1 MTFPNFIAVD
11 HCHEGKGSLRQKSVY
26 GPTQSAKN
34 LIYYFQVA
42 LRNREKDMF
51 VENNKHKQL
60 AFISSVNDL
69 PEKHQT
75 RLDESWAGTFYR
87 EFFCLIDES
96 MFTVLYSEK
105 PSRPNIAVNVLVG
118 LEVLKAA
125 FGWTDQELMD
135 AFIYNMQVRYALG
148 IRQFGAL
155 DFDIRT
161 LYNFR
166 RRVADHMQKTGENLI
181 EAVFKQVTAEQ
192 MDAYEIETRKLR
204 MDSTLVTSNIRNMSR
219 LQLLVEVL
227 QRVHRMLDEEGQ
239 KKYQEHF
246 SPYLE
251 GTSGQF
257 VYRLKGDETDEH
269 LLKIGLLM
277 HKLLR
282 ELHEKYS
289 TQEAYHILA
298 RVFGEHFDIYEN
310 KLRPKASGELSAS
323 SMQSPDDWEATYRRK
338 RGTGHLGYVANVTET
353 CDPDNELQMI
363 TNVQVEPNSTDDA
376 TMLREMIPGL
386 AENTEVEEIYVDG
399 GYGSPEVDE
408 DLQRHKIELFQTAIR
423 GRKPSSEK
431 LYLSDFLLEQDEDG
445 EPIKITCPH
454 NQTTTVERGRKDGR
468 YLAYFEEL
476 LCAKCPLQKQCPAEK
491 LQRKAQ
497 RVLRFSGKQWRVARR
512 RRNSEKL
519 RESGKNLRSAV
530 EATIW
535 SVIHPFPDGRVPVRG
550 QVRTSMMLFG
560 SAIMTNVRRIHRF
573 LQEKEK
579 QRAQKAEIHAR
590 NQENRKKK
598 DNSDDPD
605 LSLSSLFSIFKL
617 GRERRFTFSI
627 V

>member
-1 MTFPNFIAVD
+1 VF
-11 HCHEGKGSLRQKSVY
+11 E
-26 GPTQSAKN
+26 PTQSVKN
-34 LIYYFQVA
+34 LIYYPQA
-42 LRNREKDMF
+42 EHRNRDKDMF

-60 AFISSVNDL
+60 SLISSVNDL

-87 EFFCLIDES
+87 EFFCLIDETIFS
-96 MFTVLYSEK
+96 ELYSEK

-125 FGWTDQELMD
+125 HGWTDEELMD

-166 RRVADHMQKTGENLI
+166 RRVADHMQETGENLI
-181 EAVFKQVTAEQ
+181 EEVFKQVTAEQ
-192 MDAYEIETRKLR
+192 MEAYEIETRKLR
-204 MDSTLVTSNIRNMSR
+204 MDSTLVTSNIRSMSR

-227 QRVHRMLDEEGQ
+227 QRVHRMLDEDDQ
-239 KKYQEHF
+239 KVYQENF
-246 SPYLE
+246 APYLE

-257 VYRLKGDETDEH
+257 VYRLKGEETNEH
-269 LLKIGLLM
+269 LQQIGLLM

-282 ELHEKYS
+282 ELREAYGD
-289 TQEAYHILA
+289 QEAYHLLA
-298 RVFGEHFDIYEN
+298 RVFGEHFDLHEN
-310 KLRPKASGELSAS
+310 KLRPKVNEELSAS

-338 RGTGHLGYVANVTET
+338 RGEDHQGYVANVTET
-353 CDPDNELQMI
+353 CDPDNELQMV
-363 TNVQVEPNSTDDA
+363 TNVQVEPNTTDDA
-376 TMLREMIPGL
+376 AMLEETIPDL
-386 AENTEVEEIYVDG
+386 AENTGVEEIYVDG
-399 GYGSPEVDE
+399 GYGSPDVDE
-408 DLQRHKIELFQTAIR
+408 DLQRHKIDLFQTAIR

-431 LYLSDFLLEQDEDG
+431 LYLSDFLLEQNKDG
-445 EPIKITCPH
+445 EPSKITCPH
-454 NQTTTVERGRKDGR
+454 NQTTTVERGRVDGR

-476 LCAKCPLQKQCPAEK
+476 LCAECPLQDQCPTEK

-512 RRNSEKL
+512 RRNSQKL
-519 RESGKNLRSAV
+519 RESGENLRSAV

-535 SVIHPFPDGRVPVRG
+535 SMIHPFPDGKVPVRG
-550 QVRTSMMLFG
+550 KARTSMMIFA
-560 SAIMTNVRRIHRF
+560 SAIMTNVRRIHLF

-579 QRAQKAEIHAR
+579 QRTQKADNRAQ
-590 NQENRKKK
+590 NQEETKQK
-598 DNSDDPD
+598 DNSDTSN
-605 LSLSSLFSIFKL
+605 LSLCSLFPVFNF
-617 GRERRFTFSI
+617 GREPGFAISA

>member
-1 MTFPNFIAVD
+1 
-11 HCHEGKGSLRQKSVY
+11 
-26 GPTQSAKN
+26 
-34 LIYYFQVA
+34 
-42 LRNREKDMF
+42 MF

-60 AFISSVNDL
+60 SLISSVNDL
-69 PEKHQT
+69 PEKHQL

-87 EFFCLIDES
+87 EFFCLIDETIFS
-96 MFTVLYSEK
+96 DLYSEK

-125 FGWTDQELMD
+125 FGWTDEELMD

-166 RRVADHMQKTGENLI
+166 RRVADHMQETGENLI

-192 MDAYEIETRKLR
+192 MDTYEIETRKLR

-227 QRVHRMLDEEGQ
+227 QRVHRMLDEEDQ
-239 KKYQEHF
+239 KEYQEHF

-257 VYRLKGDETDEH
+257 VYRLKGEETDEY
-269 LLKIGLLM
+269 LQQIGLLM

-282 ELHEKYS
+282 ELREGYGD
-289 TQEAYHILA
+289 QEAYHILA
-298 RVFGEHFDIYEN
+298 RVFGEHFEISEN
-310 KLRPKASGELSAS
+310 KLRPKANEELSAS
-323 SMQSPDDWEATYRRK
+323 SLQSPDDWEATYRK
-338 RGTGHLGYVANVTET
+338 KNGEGHLGYVANVTET

-363 TNVQVEPNSTDDA
+363 TNVQVEPNTTEDA
-376 TMLREMIPGL
+376 TMLEETIPDL

-399 GYGSPEVDE
+399 GYGSPDVDE
-408 DLQRHKIELFQTAIR
+408 DLQRHKIDLFQTAIR

-454 NQTTTVERGRKDGR
+454 NQTTAVERGRKDGR

-476 LCAKCPLQKQCPAEK
+476 LCAKCPLQDQCPAEK

-519 RESGKNLRSAV
+519 RKSGKNLRSAV

-535 SVIHPFPDGRVPVRG
+535 SVVHPFPDGKVPVRG
-550 QVRTSMMLFG
+550 QARTSMMLFA

-579 QRAQKAEIHAR
+579 QRAQRAE
-590 NQENRKKK
+590 NFDQSQQNRKQKSK
-598 DNSDDPD
+598 SDDSD
-605 LSLSSLFSIFKL
+605 LSLSSLLFILKL
-617 GRERRFTFSI
+617 GREPNFAI
-627 V
+627 NVV

>member
-1 MTFPNFIAVD
+1 MF
-11 HCHEGKGSLRQKSVY
+11 E
-26 GPTQSAKN
+26 PTQSTKN
-34 LIYYFQVA
+34 LIYYSQVED
-42 LRNREKDMF
+42 RNRDKDMF

-60 AFISSVNDL
+60 SLISSVNDL

-75 RLDESWAGTFYR
+75 RLDDSWAGTFYR
-87 EFFCLIDES
+87 EFFRRIDETPFS
-96 MFTVLYSEK
+96 VLYSEK

-125 FGWTDQELMD
+125 FGWTDEELMD

-166 RRVADHMQKTGENLI
+166 RRVADHMQETGENLI
-181 EAVFKQVTAEQ
+181 EEVFKQVTAEQ
-192 MDAYEIETRKLR
+192 MDTYEIETRKLR

-227 QRVHRMLDEEGQ
+227 QRVHRMLDEDDQ
-239 KKYQEHF
+239 KACQEHF
-246 SPYLE
+246 APYLE

-257 VYRLKGDETDEH
+257 VYRLKRDETNEH
-269 LLKIGLLM
+269 LQKIGLLM

-282 ELHEKYS
+282 ELHEEHGD
-289 TQEAYHILA
+289 QEAYHVLA
-298 RVFGEHFDIYEN
+298 RVFGEHFDLHEN
-310 KLRPKASGELSAS
+310 KLRPKANEELSAS
-323 SMQSPDDWEATYRRK
+323 SMQSPDDWGATYRRK
-338 RGTGHLGYVANVTET
+338 RGEDHQGYVANVTET
-353 CDPDNELQMI
+353 CDPDNELQMV
-363 TNVQVEPNSTDDA
+363 TNVQVEPNTTDDA
-376 TMLREMIPGL
+376 AMLEETIPEL

-399 GYGSPEVDE
+399 GYGSPDVDE
-408 DLQRHKIELFQTAIR
+408 DLQRHNIDLFQTAIR

-431 LYLSDFLLEQDEDG
+431 LYLSDFLLQQDGNG
-445 EPIKITCPH
+445 ELTNITCPH
-454 NQTTTVERGRKDGR
+454 NQTTAVERGRVDGR

-476 LCAKCPLQKQCPAEK
+476 LCAKCPLQDQCPAEK

-512 RRNSEKL
+512 RRNSQKL
-519 RESGKNLRSAV
+519 RESGENLRSAV

-535 SVIHPFPDGRVPVRG
+535 SMFHPFPDGKMPVRG
-550 QVRTSMMLFG
+550 QARTSMMIFA
-560 SAIMTNVRRIHRF
+560 SAIMTNVRRIHRY

-579 QRAQKAEIHAR
+579 QRAQKAENR
-590 NQENRKKK
+590 VQSQQNRKQK
-598 DNSDDPD
+598 DNSDPSDP
-605 LSLSSLFSIFKL
+605 SWSSLLSIFNF
-617 GRERRFTFSI
+617 GREPSFAFN
-627 V
+627 VV